1 MSSLSTFPRPLPIS
15 ALQLQQG
22 YYNSNLDIK
31 QPSSSAGK
39 LEMSV
44 LISTAGLWQQLVQRD
59 PQFPTSSPSLPDL
72 QLQLLFLV
80 QTKPK
85 GIPSPLGSA
94 HPTSLAGTAKPS
106 RTLACPGHRNGT
118 GAPGSYCQVQLP
130 AGACSSAWLKGLQI
144 PVLLPA
150 EPSRGAEPCL
160 GTGSSSGLRG
170 SSGCWA
176 LPFVLSR

>member
-1 MSSLSTFPRPLPIS
+1 MAAAGSKGPPVPHQFPQSPRFAAPV
-15 ALQLQQG
+15 
-22 YYNSNLDIK
+22 
-31 QPSSSAGK
+31 
-39 LEMSV
+39 SV
-44 LISTAGLWQQLVQRD
+44 LGSDKAQRD
-59 PQFPTSSPSLPDL
+59 SLTPGLCPSHLPGRHS
-72 QLQLLFLV
+72 Q
-80 QTKPK
+80 
-85 GIPSPLGSA
+85 
-94 HPTSLAGTAKPS
+94 AKPS
-106 RTLACPGHRNGT
+106 RTLTCPGHRNGT

-130 AGACSSAWLKGLQI
+130 AGVCSSAWLKGLQI